1 MSTSEH
7 MVQGTSNHGKG
18 KTEHNPTHRVAS
30 AEGAWLV
37 CGCVASRR
45 QRPGLLQISLRH
57 GFQWCSR
64 PGGGKAILPSA
75 LSCKSSS
82 DRCLSMYCGCLCVTP
97 ASTCKLEQPQ
107 LKLQSWC
114 STLRMTATRDWWKTW
129 REGPRELAAL
139 RTPQRV
145 RLALR
150 ARLELL
156 IPFIGEP
163 QELCS
168 AHRHQDHH
176 PTRSAALSA
185 ARCDLRVAIL
195 FSSFAGRTCSSMGRQ
210 PAGVPSVAQV
220 RMHQAC
226 AHTAFTLAKLLYCVQ
241 IPGLKRWPFRP
252 AQPRWAQC

>member
-1 MSTSEH
+1 MRGRCGSSCSKLHFLMWYGLMSTSEH

-57 GFQWCSR
+57 DFQWCSR

-129 REGPRELAAL
+129 REGPRSLQLCARPSASVWRCAPGWSCSYPSLVSLRNYAVLIDIRITIPQAA
-139 RTPQRV
+139 QH
-145 RLALR
+145 
-150 ARLELL
+150 
-156 IPFIGEP
+156 
-163 QELCS
+163 S
-168 AHRHQDHH
+168 
-176 PTRSAALSA
+176 
-185 ARCDLRVAIL
+185 
-195 FSSFAGRTCSSMGRQ
+195 
-210 PAGVPSVAQV
+210 
-220 RMHQAC
+220 
-226 AHTAFTLAKLLYCVQ
+226 
-241 IPGLKRWPFRP
+241 
-252 AQPRWAQC
+252 AQPDVT